1 MTEPQIIVL
10 TCGDLIGDDWQP
22 DPVGTALGALSERDA
37 AVITQAYLGERK
49 QPDRVIA
56 DHMGIDRS
64 RVTRIRNRAL
74 DNLRTELE

>member
-10 TCGDLIGDDWQP
+10 TCGDLIGDFDP
-22 DPVGTALGALSERDA
+22 DPVGTAMGNLPTRDA
-37 AVITQAYLGERK
+37 QVIRDAYLGERH

-56 DHMGIDRS
+56 DGMGIDRS

-74 DNLRTELE
+74 DTLRTELDP